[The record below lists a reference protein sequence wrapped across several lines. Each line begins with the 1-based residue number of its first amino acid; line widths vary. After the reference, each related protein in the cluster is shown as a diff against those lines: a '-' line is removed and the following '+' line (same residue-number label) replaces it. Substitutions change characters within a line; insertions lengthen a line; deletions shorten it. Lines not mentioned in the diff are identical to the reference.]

1 MYDVIETLQSTN
13 LNLNFLTNG
22 LSLLVYILQA
32 LALYTVAKRRGIN
45 KPWLAWIP
53 FGNSW
58 ILGSLSDQYQYV
70 TKRAVKNKR
79 KALLGLEIALSAL
92 VAVIVFAAVF
102 IIVQFLF
109 AATGMMMAGWM
120 DAVNSGEFEVILDG
134 LQNVELS
141 EDSAGAVLLML
152 AVSLPLTGVA
162 IAYEILFWMAMYD
175 LFRSSDPANSTMYL
189 VISLVGNFVVT
200 GLYSVFMM
208 LCKDKDLGMPPRRQ
222 EPEVLFVSE
231 QPSQSEEEL

>member
-32 LALYTVAKRRGIN
+32 LALYTIAKRRGIN

-53 FGNSW
+53 FGSSW

-79 KALLGLEIALSAL
+79 KALLGLEIAVSAL
-92 VAVIVFAAVF
+92 TAVIIFAAVF
-102 IIVQFLF
+102 LFVQFLF
-109 AATGMMMAGWM
+109 VAGGVMADWMTVVDSGEIGMLLDAMQTTQMAG
-120 DAVNSGEFEVILDG
+120 SSI
-134 LQNVELS
+134 
-141 EDSAGAVLLML
+141 GAVIVML
-152 AVSLPLTGVA
+152 AAALPLTGVA